1 MGIQKS
7 NLNKE
12 KIKQILK
19 QEYNINAKE
28 IIELDRGSAN
38 LFKVEAK
45 QGKFILKEFNKDRT
59 VQTVQ
64 KEINIINFLK
74 EKNIKVPK
82 YMKTT
87 TNKFYTKNA
96 ERIIIV
102 QEFIDGYTMRDNEV
116 DDFERILESATILG
130 KIIKELKDYNGLS
143 EEGIIEKKFSKETL
157 QEGIIKM
164 QDLIKELK
172 EDNPYKEKFEQ
183 DLNYKIKIA
192 KQLEKTFDFS
202 IIRKLTIANTHGDYC
217 VLQLIYNDNAETTVI
232 DFERAK
238 KLPIVWEIM
247 RSYSYIDK
255 EAKDGELNINT
266 LSQYF
271 KEFSKYVKLNDY
283 DLKYAAH
290 VYLVQLVT
298 STFGYKEYND
308 DYNQTELLNFA
319 FFRTNLCRYLYKNLD
334 SIGEELAELRESNW
348 HNK

>member
-19 QEYNINAKE
+19 QEYKINPKE
-28 IIELDRGSAN
+28 ITELDRGSAN
-38 LFKVEAK
+38 LFQIEAE

-59 VQTVQ
+59 VETVE

-74 EKNIKVPK
+74 ERKIKVPQ
-82 YMKTT
+82 YMKTK
-87 TNKFYTKNA
+87 NGGYYTRNS

-102 QEFIDGYTMRDNEV
+102 QEFINGYTLRDNEV
-116 DDFERILESATILG
+116 DDYERIIESATILG
-130 KIIKELKDYNGLS
+130 KIVKELKDYKGLS
-143 EEGIIEKKFSKETL
+143 EEGIIENKFSKQTI
-157 QEGIIKM
+157 QQGIIKM
-164 QDLIKELK
+164 QNLKTELK
-172 EDNPYKEKFEQ
+172 EDNLYKEKFEQ

-192 KQLEKTFDFS
+192 KELEKSFDFS
-202 IIRKLTIANTHGDYC
+202 IMRKLTITNTHGDYC
-217 VLQLIYNDNAETTVI
+217 ILQLIYNDENETTVI

-255 EAKDGELNINT
+255 AAKDGELNINT
-266 LSQYF
+266 LVQYF
-271 KEFSKYVKLNDY
+271 KEFSKHVKLNEY
-283 DLKYAAH
+283 DLKYAAY

-298 STFGYKEYND
+298 STFGYKEYNN

-319 FFRTNLCRYLYKNLD
+319 FFRTNLCKYLYENLEK
-334 SIGEELAELRESNW
+334 IGEELSEKVVTYN
-348 HNK
+348 